1 MRSVVQRVG
10 RARVTVGGEEVG
22 AIERGLLALVGVME
36 GDETEDARWLE
47 HKLLSLRVFEDEAG
61 KMNRSVKDIGGQL
74 LLVSQFTLAADV
86 GKGARPS
93 FVQAMHPAQARPM
106 FDALVESLRQAVPVA
121 TGTFGAHMQVELV
134 NDGPVTLWLDS
145 RRRAAGG

>member
-1 MRSVVQRVG
+1 M
-10 RARVTVGGEEVG
+10 TVGGEEVG

-36 GDETEDARWLE
+36 GDVAEDARWLE
-47 HKLLSLRVFEDEAG
+47 HKILSLRIFEDDAG

-93 FVQAMHPAQARPM
+93 FVQAMHPAQARPI

-121 TGTFGAHMQVELV
+121 TGTFGAQMQVELV

-145 RRRAAGG
+145 RRRAGAGEG